1 MSTVSRRRLSSL
13 PAVRRPSL
21 RRSTSP
27 RSSVDGN
34 GDVPPPSTWDEF
46 ADGRMRR
53 LKRGKHFIGNAAIV
67 AHEAELAAEALGKQ
81 ALTYH
86 DRLGKFEYLWVQF
99 LDSKLTPD
107 TPCPR
112 CGGTELVAV
121 QEYFLR
127 CTTCGALHKLLDKRP
142 TTTAA
147 TLERPRLLSLDG
159 TQIEEMR
166 VFDQAIVEAVCEFSR
181 AVAVAHVSFVFYTGR
196 RKALHAGCPELIVVP
211 AADRVKISFNL
222 DARMLG
228 AGKYFVLPMVE
239 LVLDE
244 TDRRFH
250 KIRARDALRMYVRD
264 PADSAEEAAPDEHS
278 RLQWSAVSALD
289 GRPMPVFDVDGMVED
304 DVPAP
309 EEDPDR

>member
-1 MSTVSRRRLSSL
+1 MPAVPLPRLRRRANVD
-13 PAVRRPSL
+13 PTADGD
-21 RRSTSP
+21 RS
-27 RSSVDGN
+27 
-34 GDVPPPSTWDEF
+34 VPPPAAWEPF
-46 ADGRMRR
+46 GDGHMHR
-53 LKRGKHFIGNAAIV
+53 LKRGKHFTGNAAIV
-67 AHEAELAAEALGKQ
+67 AHEAELAAEALDKK

-99 LDSKLTPD
+99 LDGKLTPD

-112 CGGTELVAV
+112 CGGTDLMAV

-166 VFDQAIVEAVCEFSR
+166 VSDEAIVEATCEFSR
-181 AVAVAHVSFVFYTGR
+181 PVAVAHVSFVFYAGR
-196 RKALHAGCPELIVVP
+196 RKALHAGCPDLIVVP
-211 AADRVKISFNL
+211 ATDRVKISLNL

-250 KIRARDALRMYVRD
+250 KIRARDSLRMHVRD
-264 PADSAEEAAPDEHS
+264 PAGSAGEGTPEQRS

-289 GRPMPVFDVDGMVED
+289 GRPMPIFEADDEEVVDAGD
-304 DVPAP
+304 
-309 EEDPDR
+309 DPDR

>member
-1 MSTVSRRRLSSL
+1 
-13 PAVRRPSL
+13 
-21 RRSTSP
+21 
-27 RSSVDGN
+27 
-34 GDVPPPSTWDEF
+34 
-46 ADGRMRR
+46 MRR
-53 LKRGKHFIGNAAIV
+53 LKRGKHFTGNAAIV
-67 AHEAELAAEALGKQ
+67 AHEAGLAAEALDKA

-86 DRLGKFEYLWVQF
+86 DQLGKFEYLWVQF
-99 LDSKLTPD
+99 ADGKLTPD

-112 CGGTELVAV
+112 CGGTDLVAV

-127 CTTCGALHKLLDKRP
+127 CSTCGALHKLLDKRP

-159 TQIEEMR
+159 VQIEEMG
-166 VFDQAIVEAVCEFSR
+166 VFDEAIVEAVCEFSR
-181 AVAVAHVSFVFYTGR
+181 PVAMAHVSFVFYAGR
-196 RKALHAGCPELIVVP
+196 RKALHAGCPDLIVVP
-211 AADRVKISFNL
+211 AADRVKVSLNL

-250 KIRARDALRMYVRD
+250 KIRARDALRMRVRD
-264 PADSAEEAAPDEHS
+264 PADSAGEGAPDEHS
-278 RLQWSAVSALD
+278 RLQWSAVSAED
-289 GRPMPVFDVDGMVED
+289 GRPMPVFDVDGMIED
-304 DVPAP
+304 DVPA